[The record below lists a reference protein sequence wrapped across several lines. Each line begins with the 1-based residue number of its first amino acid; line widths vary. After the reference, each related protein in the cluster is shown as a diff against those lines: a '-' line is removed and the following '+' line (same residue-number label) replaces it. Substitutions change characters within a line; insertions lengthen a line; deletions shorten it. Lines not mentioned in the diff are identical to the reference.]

1 MGRHQYAK
9 DVRVTVN
16 EQGGRKSYY
25 NGKNNEMNFF
35 TLSAFRSVKNY
46 IFRSRQQ
53 RQLVAFT

>member
-25 NGKNNEMNFF
+25 NGKNNEINFLS
-35 TLSAFRSVKNY
+35 LSAFRSVKNY

>member
-9 DVRVTVN
+9 DFRVTVN

-25 NGKNNEMNFF
+25 NGKNNEINFLS
-35 TLSAFRSVKNY
+35 LSAFRSVKNY

-53 RQLVAFT
+53 RQLVAFA

>member
-25 NGKNNEMNFF
+25 NGKNNEINFLS
-35 TLSAFRSVKNY
+35 LSAFRSVKNY

-53 RQLVAFT
+53 RQLVAFA

>member
-25 NGKNNEMNFF
+25 NGKNNEINFLS
-35 TLSAFRSVKNY
+35 LSAFRSVKNY

-53 RQLVAFT
+53 RQLVPFA